1 MTQTAGGVQT
11 SCMPDVSVVAT
22 VISMT
27 GPLLGALGALGGV
40 ALTHRFNFRRE
51 EAQFNRQ
58 RKDQRTQ
65 ARQQAY
71 VDLLGA
77 ATQLK
82 SEIEVAGQ
90 RHWKDMNVRLA
101 TIQQHAVSAGLHAS
115 RVVLLSPGTA
125 EAALA
130 LASVTSRLAA
140 ATAENTNMGYQGD
153 QFLGGQITRPVDFTE
168 FDECIKRFSQAAV
181 QDSAE

>member
-1 MTQTAGGVQT
+1 VTHMAGGVQT
-11 SCMPDVSVVAT
+11 SFMPDFSVVAT
-22 VISMT
+22 VISTT

-40 ALTHRFNFRRE
+40 ALTHRLNFRRE

-65 ARQQAY
+65 ARRQAY
-71 VDLLGA
+71 VDLLGM

-82 SEIEVAGQ
+82 SEIEIAGQ

-101 TIQQHAVSAGLHAS
+101 TIQQHAVSAGLYAS
-115 RVVLLSPGTA
+115 RVVLLSPETA

-130 LASVTSRLAA
+130 LASVAGRLAA
-140 ATAENTNMGYQGD
+140 ATAENTNMAWQRRSKIH
-153 QFLGGQITRPVDFTE
+153 FPFVVHRHN
-168 FDECIKRFSQAAV
+168 
-181 QDSAE
+181 

>member
-1 MTQTAGGVQT
+1 
-11 SCMPDVSVVAT
+11 MPDVSVVAT
-22 VISMT
+22 AISTT

-40 ALTHRFNFRRE
+40 ALTHRFNSRHE
-51 EAQFNRQ
+51 ETQFNRQ

-65 ARQQAY
+65 ARRQAY

-82 SEIEVAGQ
+82 SEIEIAGQ
-90 RHWKDMNVRLA
+90 RHWKDMNVRIA

-115 RVVLLSPGTA
+115 RVVLLSPEAA

-130 LASVTSRLAA
+130 LASVAGRLVA
-140 ATAENTNMGYQGD
+140 ATAEKTNMGYQGD
-153 QFLGGQITRPVDFTE
+153 QFLGGQITRPVDFEE
-168 FDECIKRFSQAAV
+168 FDECIKRFAQAAV
-181 QDSAE
+181 QDNEE